1 MSLEDLCTSRSPES
15 PNMFSPGLLITSQ
28 LNPSQLLVLVY
39 PKTFY
44 WEGRLLLRVTQD
56 VSGQHKA
63 FETQVSSIGQHAKG
77 CSPKQN
83 CR

>member
-1 MSLEDLCTSRSPES
+1 
-15 PNMFSPGLLITSQ
+15 MFSPGLLITSQ

-39 PKTFY
+39 PKSFY

-63 FETQVSSIGQHAKG
+63 FET
-77 CSPKQN
+77 
-83 CR
+83 